1 MPAEE
6 VFVKESAADGRVTVY
21 RFISTGSEAAE
32 KWHNEMERLFSST
45 DGSRRL
51 LLFDVRKSNNQVSA
65 EMLRTLRQAAS
76 EHAIVPGKTALLVD
90 PHISTKTIEIMI
102 EHSPFEAAGRHMKMF
117 KDEQE
122 AINWLLES

>member
-21 RFISTGSEAAE
+21 RFTSTGSEAAE
-32 KWHNEMERLFSST
+32 KWRNEMEGLFSSA

-51 LLFDVRKSNNQVSA
+51 LLFDVSRSNNQVSA
-65 EMLRTLRQAAS
+65 EMLRTLREAAS
-76 EHAIVPGKTALLVD
+76 QRQIVPGKTALLVD
-90 PHISTKTIEIMI
+90 THLSTKTVEIMI

-117 KDEQE
+117 GSEQE
-122 AINWLLES
+122 AIHWLLEP